1 MEFENTTELTAV
13 AGLSGP
19 FAQNGEG
26 KRGGIGGMCDYN
38 HHS

>member
-1 MEFENTTELTAV
+1 MEFENATDQTAA

-26 KRGGIGGMCDYN
+26 KRGGIGVMCN
-38 HHS
+38 HNYHS